1 MLKFLSIAFGGAA
14 GALLRY
20 GVSGLISRSFSGGFP
35 LGTLA
40 VNLIGSFL
48 IGLIWGVL
56 EIATI
61 SQNLRL
67 FLLIG
72 LLGSFTTFSTFSLEN
87 FSMIRDGEYW
97 LVLCNVALSVVLGV
111 MFVFI
116 GFFVSRFTLDILR

>member
-1 MLKFLSIAFGGAA
+1 MFKFLSIALGGAA
-14 GALLRY
+14 GAILRY

-35 LGTLA
+35 LGTLT

-48 IGLIWGVL
+48 IGLLWGVL
-56 EIATI
+56 EIVTI
-61 SQNLRL
+61 SQNVRL
-67 FLLIG
+67 FIFIG

-87 FSMIRDGEYW
+87 FSMLRDGEYW

>member
-61 SQNLRL
+61 SQNLKL

-87 FSMIRDGEYW
+87 FSMLRDGEYW
-97 LVLCNVALSVVLGV
+97 LVLFNVALSVVLGV

>member
-1 MLKFLSIAFGGAA
+1 MFKFLSIALGGAA

-35 LGTLA
+35 LGTLT

>member
-1 MLKFLSIAFGGAA
+1 MFKFLSIALGGAA

-35 LGTLA
+35 LGTLT

-48 IGLIWGVL
+48 IGLLWGVL
-56 EIATI
+56 EIVTI
-61 SQNLRL
+61 SQNVRL
-67 FLLIG
+67 FIFIG

-87 FSMIRDGEYW
+87 FSMLRDGEYW

>member
-1 MLKFLSIAFGGAA
+1 MFKFLSIAFGGAA

-48 IGLIWGVL
+48 IGLLWGVL
-56 EIATI
+56 EIVTI
-61 SQNLRL
+61 SQNVRL
-67 FLLIG
+67 FIFIG

-87 FSMIRDGEYW
+87 FSMLRDGEYW

>member
-20 GVSGLISRSFSGGFP
+20 GVSGLISKSFSGGFP
-35 LGTLA
+35 LGTLI
-40 VNLIGSFL
+40 VNLIGSLL
-48 IGLIWGVL
+48 IGLLWGVL

-61 SQNLRL
+61 SQNLKL

-87 FSMIRDGEYW
+87 FSMLRDGEYW
-97 LVLCNVALSVVLGV
+97 LVLFNVALSVVLGV